1 MRRAIAVFF
10 AAFICISG
18 AACSGTPEIDG
29 KKVGDWIALFRHE
42 DWAVQTQAMD
52 AVARLGEPALP
63 YLRRNLPAPDPALR
77 RGAVATL
84 GKMGA
89 PALKMVPELL
99 KRLKVEK
106 VAVIRAEILK
116 ALASI
121 DPRAEGV
128 PQEFKKRLRDVDAD
142 VREAAL
148 AGLVKLNPPKPA
160 PKKIV
165 PGGEEA
171 GRNVS
176 FELRAA
182 VGEQLADS
190 GLAFGMIAEVV
201 REDKRAAIVWPA
213 IKGGKIVDDDIV
225 AFVFEKKDGKWK
237 LSQGN
242 LKMSGADGPAKL
254 TAALGGADKQ
264 RVVRPCGVEEGKLAD
279 FLGERGKQ
287 FREALA
293 AGKDGDAV
301 RIYEEL
307 TRAFSFS
314 LAAYN
319 DALPEMLAKGAFGGP
334 GWKLEISKDKKSA
347 AVGMQLNG
355 KAQTGSVQLGKCGA
369 GTIISG
375 FPPNPK

>member
-18 AACSGTPEIDG
+18 AACSNTPEIDG

-42 DWAVQTQAMD
+42 DWAVQTQAEE

-63 YLRRNLPAPDPALR
+63 YLLRNLPAPDPALR
-77 RGAVATL
+77 LGAVATL

-99 KRLKVEK
+99 KRMKVEK
-106 VAVIRAEILK
+106 VAVIRTEILK
-116 ALASI
+116 ALANI

-128 PQEFKKRLRDVDAD
+128 LQEFKKRLRDEDAD
-142 VREAAL
+142 VREAAR
-148 AGLVKLNPPKPA
+148 AGLSKLKPPKPA
-160 PKKIV
+160 PKKDV
-165 PGGEEA
+165 PGLEV
-171 GRNVS
+171 GRKVS

-182 VGEQLADS
+182 VGEQLAAG

-213 IKGGKIVDDDIV
+213 VKGGKIVDDDIV
-225 AFVFEKKDGKWK
+225 AFVFEKKDEKWK

-242 LKMSGADGPAKL
+242 LKMSVEDGPAKL

-264 RVVRPCGVEEGKLAD
+264 RVVRPCGVAEGELAD
-279 FLGERGKQ
+279 FLGEHGKQ
-287 FREALA
+287 FKEALA

-307 TRAFSFS
+307 TWAFSFR
-314 LAAYN
+314 LAAYD
-319 DALPEMLAKGAFGGP
+319 DALPEMLTKGAFGGP

-347 AVGMQLNG
+347 TVSVQLGG
-355 KAQTGSVQLGKCGA
+355 KAQTGTVQLGKCGG